1 MNTAVPGPLATRN
14 VLDKAEFTSVMFG
27 TDRTVWLTGFLNP
40 RKTSAFNLTMDIAG
54 CSLNLNCVAMLS
66 MKLKDTNLTALTTS
80 LSPVT
85 VMFENNKQ

>member
-1 MNTAVPGPLATRN
+1 
-14 VLDKAEFTSVMFG
+14 
-27 TDRTVWLTGFLNP
+27 
-40 RKTSAFNLTMDIAG
+40 MDIAG